1 MLALFSRMRFAMGQN
16 QLGLR
21 MFMDFLEHGGFEPH
35 LAHVRDVYRRKRDL
49 LHTALK
55 QEVSEFMDWKLPA
68 GGFYFWVTLKNGL
81 RSQDLWRTAV
91 EEGVAV
97 NLGSGFMPRG
107 EVSAQCIRIA
117 YAWTPEDQFAE
128 AARRLRIACERVA
141 AGDSA

>member
-1 MLALFSRMRFAMGQN
+1 
-16 QLGLR
+16 
-21 MFMDFLEHGGFEPH
+21 
-35 LAHVRDVYRRKRDL
+35 VRDVYRRKRDL

-55 QEVSEFMDWKLPA
+55 QEVSEFMDWKLPG

-81 RSQDLWRTAV
+81 RSQDLWRPAV